1 MPLRSNTKTKETM
14 NEMEKNIAPIFV
26 MNNSALKPYME
37 LFEYHPENIYQQPL
51 GSLIGFFEIK
61 EYSEDSAYIVN
72 FLTSVLKKEYYINP
86 KRSVTDSLDSALH
99 KVNVALS
106 EIVKNGNT
114 NWLNKLD
121 GSVCVLEKNA
131 IHFSVAGN
139 AKILLHRKQILTDIS
154 EGLAND
160 ELDPHPL
167 KTFVNVSSGRIE
179 KDDKLLILS
188 DDVFNIL
195 NDVQLRKNI
204 QRFENENFIQ
214 FLRTALGN
222 ELEMTAAIIID
233 VAKPKEVENR
243 KVTPVIS
250 PIEAE
255 QSDDEFNAFSGKTYE
270 KPSLKKPSAIEK
282 QPEAIAP
289 KEYTDKK
296 TRHIYIQGNHD
307 NHQETSQFQ
316 LFMETAKENLSD
328 VMFTLRESSRK
339 KANVAKKSISKSLA
353 KLNEEYQKRRLEAQ
367 EKAEQVRQEKRLQA
381 EFKAQE
387 DARITEERAQQA
399 EIRRQEEIL
408 LAEERRQQEEIKLRE
423 ESARQAELAKE
434 QEVERQKQIKIQ
446 EEIKKSAEALKKT
459 EGGQPRKTTIEVHK
473 EEETYD
479 FEQLRKNS
487 SKPLTLQ
494 QKIELARLEMD
505 SKFDR
510 VMSSQ
515 NNQSASL
522 SQRPEI
528 KNKQD
533 YKSITLEKLGKL
545 ELKEKVSETYSKV
558 MQTIAESRPDFSKIR
573 DLFDKFSSK
582 QKFAITAI
590 ILAIIIVPYL
600 INKLTEDK
608 PQQAVVTT
616 AVPTLADTLSQDKN
630 ISLGSQLVPSLAQPN
645 ILSVE
650 MFDGTPFF
658 ITKDKIIGSL
668 ENPNK
673 EFPLPADSG
682 SVVSSTFM
690 KDLNLIFLLT
700 DKQKMLSFSP
710 ISQQFKENNIE
721 LVPTA
726 SNKFMATYLTY
737 LYMFD
742 SSTNQIY
749 RYPRAEG
756 GFGAKS
762 DWLKDQVNFGKIDDI
777 AIDDNI
783 YILSNKQITKLFK
796 GQKQNVNFESS
807 KTPIN
812 FDLIY
817 TNADSQFFYA
827 ADLENSRLVQ
837 FNKDG
842 SISNQYFNEKIKQT
856 TSFSVDEK
864 NKKAYFIT
872 PSEVLSLSM

>member
-1 MPLRSNTKTKETM
+1 
-14 NEMEKNIAPIFV
+14 
-26 MNNSALKPYME
+26 ME

-233 VAKPKEVENR
+233 VAKPKEVEHR
-243 KVTPVIS
+243 KITPAIS
-250 PIEAE
+250 PIETE

-270 KPSLKKPSAIEK
+270 KPSLKKPASIEK
-282 QPEAIAP
+282 QPEVVAP

-296 TRHIYIQGNHD
+296 TRHIYIQGNHV
-307 NHQETSQFQ
+307 NHQEASQFQ

-339 KANVAKKSISKSLA
+339 RASVAKKSISKSLA

-367 EKAEQVRQEKRLQA
+367 EKAEQVRQEKILQA

-387 DARITEERAQQA
+387 DARIAEERAQQA
-399 EIRRQEEIL
+399 EIRRQEEML
-408 LAEERRQQEEIKLRE
+408 LAEERIQQEEIKLQE
-423 ESARQAELAKE
+423 EAARQAELAKE
-434 QEVERQKQIKIQ
+434 QEFERQKQLKIQ
-446 EEIKKSAEALKKT
+446 EEIRKSADALKKT
-459 EGGQPRKTTIEVHK
+459 EENQTRKTTLEIHK
-473 EEETYD
+473 EEEVYD
-479 FEQLRKNS
+479 FEQLKNS
-487 SKPLTLQ
+487 TKPLTLQ

-505 SKFDR
+505 NKFDR
-510 VMSSQ
+510 VMSSK
-515 NNQSASL
+515 NNQSAG
-522 SQRPEI
+522 PTHEPKI

-533 YKSITLEKLGKL
+533 YKSITLEKLEKL

-582 QKFAITAI
+582 QKLTITAI

-616 AVPTLADTLSQDKN
+616 TVPTLADTLSQDKN
-630 ISLGSQLVPSLAQPN
+630 ISLGSQLMPALAQPN

-658 ITKDKIIGSL
+658 IAKDKIIGSL

-673 EFPLPADSG
+673 EFSLPADSG
-682 SVVSSTFM
+682 NVISSTFM

-762 DWLKDQVNFGKIDDI
+762 DWVKDQVSFGKVDDI

-817 TNADSQFFYA
+817 TNTDSQFFYA
-827 ADLENSRLVQ
+827 VDLENSRLVQ